1 MLHLLESEFNYTNL
15 FKKKV
20 PKGTK
25 DNKKAKHA
33 FLKDNFTLKNI
44 SANKIIKA
52 TNKAPC
58 MLPMGRTYS
67 GVLYKYFKGIAI
79 NNNSK

>member
-1 MLHLLESEFNYTNL
+1 MLPLLELEFNYTKR

-25 DNKKAKHA
+25 DNKNAKHA
-33 FLKDNFTLKNI
+33 YLKDNLTLKNI
-44 SANKIIKA
+44 SANKIINA